1 MGVCQVAITYKGS
14 TPKVMEV
21 TVVKGKGP
29 SLLGRDWLKHIR
41 LDWSEIFTVTQGSVH
56 NAELEEVLGKFAEV
70 FGETRGTIKG
80 VKASIVVDP
89 AAQPRFFKPQPVPYA
104 LYEKVGQE
112 LDIMGAEGTIEKV
125 QFSDWAAPIVTVVKP
140 DKTVRICG
148 EYKVTVNEV
157 SKLDNYP
164 IPKMDGLLPKVG

>member
-1 MGVCQVAITYKGS
+1 MTYKRS

-21 TVVKGKGP
+21 TVVKGKGS
-29 SLLGRDWLKHIR
+29 SLLGTDWSKYIR
-41 LDWSEIFTVTQGSVH
+41 LDWSEIFTVTQGSAH
-56 NAELEEVLGKFAEV
+56 NAEDLGEFAEV

-89 AAQPRFFKPQPVPYA
+89 AAQPRFFKPRPVPYA
-104 LYEKVGQE
+104 LYEKVGEE
-112 LDIMGAEGTIEKV
+112 LDRMEAEGTIKKV
-125 QFSDWAAPIVTVVKP
+125 QFLDWAAPIATVVKP

-148 EYKVTVNEV
+148 DYKATVNGV

-164 IPKMDGLLPKVG
+164 HPKDG